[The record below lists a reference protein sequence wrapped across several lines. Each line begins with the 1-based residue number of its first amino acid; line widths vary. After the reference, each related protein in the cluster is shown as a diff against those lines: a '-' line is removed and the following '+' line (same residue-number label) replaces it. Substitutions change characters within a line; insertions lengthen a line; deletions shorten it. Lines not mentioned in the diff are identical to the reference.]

1 MCLRIAT
8 ICLPEVLHSKKSAYA
23 LALPARRLMHH
34 AGMSINADVRQ
45 DAAGAV
51 PVDSSSA
58 SPQPP
63 PKALRQAPGQA
74 PRQAL
79 AGLRVLDLSRVLA
92 GPYCAQMLGD
102 QGASVLKI
110 EPPQGDET
118 RLLGPPFVGD
128 DAAYYLSINRNKQ
141 AISLDLNNE
150 AARAVLLRLLDDADV
165 LIENF
170 LPGTMEKW
178 GLGYDAVLAARFP
191 RLIYCRITGFG
202 LDGPLGGLPG
212 YDAVLQAMS
221 GLMSINGDADGGATR
236 VGIPLVDIVTGL
248 HSAFG
253 VLAALAERTRSGHGQ
268 LIEACLYDTGLS
280 LLIPH
285 AANWM
290 ASNKVPVRTGSGH
303 PNISPY
309 DKYTARDGEVFL
321 GVVNDAQFRKFS
333 SAIGRPEWN
342 SDTRFCDGSA
352 RMANRAAMRD
362 AIEAVLG
369 QFDSAPL
376 CEKLMAAGVPAGPVQ
391 TVDQSVQHAHTAHR
405 KMKVDIDG
413 NAVLGVPIKLA
424 RTPGAVTKAP
434 PRFAQHTSEALG
446 AAGYSAAD
454 IGQLIASGAVITQ
467 RRTGKGAK

>member
-1 MCLRIAT
+1 M
-8 ICLPEVLHSKKSAYA
+8 
-23 LALPARRLMHH
+23 
-34 AGMSINADVRQ
+34 
-45 DAAGAV
+45 
-51 PVDSSSA
+51 
-58 SPQPP
+58 
-63 PKALRQAPGQA
+63 
-74 PRQAL
+74 AL

-128 DAAYYLSINRNKQ
+128 DAAYYMSINRNKQ

-150 AARAVLLRLLDDADV
+150 AARAVLLRLLDNADV

-178 GLGYDAVLAARFP
+178 GLGYDEVLAARFP

-202 LDGPLGGLPG
+202 LDGPLGNLPG

-221 GLMSINGDADGGATR
+221 GLMSINGDAAGGPTR
-236 VGIPLVDIVTGL
+236 LGIPLVDIVTGL

-253 VLAALAERTRSGHGQ
+253 VMTALAERTRSGKGQ
-268 LIEACLYDTGLS
+268 LIEACLYDSGMS

-285 AANWM
+285 AANWL
-290 ASNKVPVRTGSGH
+290 ASNKVPGRTGSGH

-309 DKYTARDGEVFL
+309 DKYSARDGEIFL
-321 GVVNDAQFRKFS
+321 GVVNDGQFSKFS
-333 SAIGRPEWN
+333 TAIGHPEWMR
-342 SDTRFCDGSA
+342 DARFCDGRA
-352 RMANRAAMRD
+352 RMANRAAMRE
-362 AIEAVLG
+362 AIEAALG
-369 QFDSAPL
+369 QYDSAPL

-391 TVDQSVQHAHTAHR
+391 TVDQSLRHAHTAHR
-405 KMKVDIDG
+405 KMRVEVDG
-413 NAVLGVPIKLA
+413 ASVLGVPVKLA

-446 AAGYSAAD
+446 AAGYSTAE
-454 IGQLIASGAVITQ
+454 IETLIAAGAVITS
-467 RRTGKGAK
+467 RKAGKGSK

>member
-1 MCLRIAT
+1 ML
-8 ICLPEVLHSKKSAYA
+8 
-23 LALPARRLMHH
+23 
-34 AGMSINADVRQ
+34 
-45 DAAGAV
+45 
-51 PVDSSSA
+51 SSSA
-58 SPQPP
+58 NPAST
-63 PKALRQAPGQA
+63 AGAPAAAG
-74 PRQAL
+74 AL

-128 DAAYYLSINRNKQ
+128 DAAYFMSINRNKQ
-141 AISLDLNNE
+141 AISLDLNHAE
-150 AARAVLLRLLDDADV
+150 ARAVLLRLLEDTDV

-178 GLGYDAVLAARFP
+178 GLGYQDVLAVRFP

-221 GLMSINGDADGGATR
+221 GLMSINGDAGSGATR
-236 VGIPLVDIVTGL
+236 IGIPLVDIVTGL

-253 VLAALAERTRSGHGQ
+253 VMTALAERTRSGRGQ
-268 LIEACLYDTGLS
+268 LIEACLYDTGMS

-290 ASNKVPVRTGSGH
+290 ASGKVPGRTGSGH

-309 DKYTARDGEVFL
+309 DKYTARDGEIFL
-321 GVVNDAQFRKFS
+321 GVVNDGQFRKFS
-333 SAIGRPEWN
+333 AAIGHPEWN
-342 SDTRFCDGSA
+342 EDARFRDGRA
-352 RMANRAAMRD
+352 RMANRAAMRA
-362 AIEAVLG
+362 AIEEALG
-369 QFDSAPL
+369 KFDSAPL
-376 CEKLMAAGVPAGPVQ
+376 CAQLMAAGVPAGPVQ

-413 NAVLGVPIKLA
+413 AAVLGLPIKLA
-424 RTPGAVTKAP
+424 RTPGAVSKAP
-434 PRFAQHTSEALG
+434 PRFAQHTAEALG
-446 AAGYSAAD
+446 AAGYSPAD
-454 IGQLIASGAVITQ
+454 IENLIAAGAVITQ
-467 RRTGKGAK
+467 RKTSKGAK

>member
-1 MCLRIAT
+1 MSPSTTNPAN
-8 ICLPEVLHSKKSAYA
+8 LPGAANASAVA
-23 LALPARRLMHH
+23 DASGS
-34 AGMSINADVRQ
+34 AG
-45 DAAGAV
+45 
-51 PVDSSSA
+51 
-58 SPQPP
+58 
-63 PKALRQAPGQA
+63 
-74 PRQAL
+74 AL

-150 AARAVLLRLLDDADV
+150 AARAVLLRLLEDADV

-333 SAIGRPEWN
+333 SAIGHPEWN
-342 SDTRFCDGSA
+342 SDARFCDGRA
-352 RMANRAAMRD
+352 RMANRAAMRA
-362 AIEAVLG
+362 AIETALG

-391 TVDQSVQHAHTAHR
+391 TVDRAMQHAHTAHR
-405 KMKVDIDG
+405 KMRVEIDG
-413 NAVLGVPIKLA
+413 ASVLGVPVKLA

-434 PRFAQHTSEALG
+434 PRFAQHTTDALA
-446 AAGYSAAD
+446 AAGYSGAE
-454 IGQLIASGAVITQ
+454 IENLIAAGAVIIQ
-467 RRTGKGAK
+467 RKTGKGTK